1 MELLGDLV
9 VDRQHW
15 VGLGVSSP
23 RMSNSSTMSP
33 AMFRLFGAVDLIV
46 AELEP
51 HCEPVPTL
59 VCEPEK
65 EWKHHVVLRPPV
77 GWGLRAARPCR

>member
-51 HCEPVPTL
+51 HCEPVPTP
-59 VCEPEK
+59 VCEPDE
-65 EWKHHVVLRPPV
+65 EGQHRPPARQSV
-77 GWGLRAARPCR
+77 AGLRAAQPCQ